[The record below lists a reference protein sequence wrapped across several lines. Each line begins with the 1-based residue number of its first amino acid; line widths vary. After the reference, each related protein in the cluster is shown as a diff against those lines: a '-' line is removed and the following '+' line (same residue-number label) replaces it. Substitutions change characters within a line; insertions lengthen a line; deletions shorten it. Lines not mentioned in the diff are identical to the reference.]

1 MTRNTF
7 LFPTTEKRCA
17 PWAQCAH
24 KTPCITYH
32 IFEHFGR
39 VKIYKKIAEN
49 MYVLPNGGKK
59 FQRKSCIITR
69 ISVKFCRNG
78 TFSEENTGCIVM
90 KSVPKTAPDQR
101 TGAAQIAGK
110 TFVGDGALDVPFG
123 YVVSSPKAD
132 KIEAFYRRGVEGA
145 APYRPFFDMPKPRTH
160 VSGVGKL
167 ISQGSADGRWARSR
181 PPAPSCWSPP
191 RGRRHPGAGAAP

>member
-7 LFPTTEKRCA
+7 LFPITEKRCA

-32 IFEHFGR
+32 IFEDFGR

-69 ISVKFCRNG
+69 TSGKFFRNG
-78 TFSEENTGCIVM
+78 TFSEENKGCIVM

-101 TGAAQIAGK
+101 TGAAQNVKESLARERQSLPPGVVLRAANQKTMIAGGNH
-110 TFVGDGALDVPFG
+110 TT
-123 YVVSSPKAD
+123 
-132 KIEAFYRRGVEGA
+132 I
-145 APYRPFFDMPKPRTH
+145 
-160 VSGVGKL
+160 
-167 ISQGSADGRWARSR
+167 
-181 PPAPSCWSPP
+181 PSC
-191 RGRRHPGAGAAP
+191 RAKRD